1 MRGRPSIALSNAE
14 RATLTRWSAYVIGV
28 LTVLIV
34 AVPVLPVFKGHAH
47 DSGGVHLMQ
56 SAPHA
61 ICAELDRLASSVIAE
76 RAQNQPV
83 DVAEIGDMI
92 ASMRRGRRTCEI
104 GWPQLASREYQAI
117 LDRGRTAASDSFARS
132 GGFPETT
139 AANSSAQPRH

>member
-14 RATLTRWSAYVIGV
+14 RATLARWSAYVIGV

-34 AVPVLPVFKGHAH
+34 AVPVLPVFKGHA
-47 DSGGVHLMQ
+47 DDGGSARLVQ

-61 ICAELDRLASSVIAE
+61 ICADLDRLASSVIAE
-76 RAQNQPV
+76 RAQNRPI

-104 GWPQLASREYQAI
+104 GWPQLACGEYQAI
-117 LDRGRTAASDSFARS
+117 LDRGRTGASDSFDRS
-132 GGFPETT
+132 GGCPETT
-139 AANSSAQPRH
+139 AANTSAQHRH